1 MPLAHEPSK
10 SPLRRYHHY
19 IYIIFWALV
28 SSLVLYLAGGLSYL
42 DALLLASG
50 AATQTG
56 LNSIDL
62 NRLHVVQ
69 QVTLWGVS
77 MVTNVIFINSLL
89 VVIRLYWFRKRFRGV
104 IHEAKVL
111 CRTQRNKWNQALQGR
126 GIENRP
132 SPPLPLPPPRG
143 ISVER
148 PAEEQPLL
156 EVIDG
161 EDRTADLIGL
171 PGRKYGAAAA
181 AAAGST
187 SPHITFCDSEAE
199 YAIKH
204 HHRRSMSGTRS
215 RRSLSEYDSP
225 VLQRSCQDLDALPA
239 LMWQSSIASYADWD
253 EAQKEELGG
262 IEYRALKTLFVILVC
277 YFVVFH
283 VLGIVLFLGWVLP
296 NRQYSQV
303 LADAGI
309 SRPWWAI
316 FTAGSAFN
324 DLGFTLTPD
333 SMDAFQTAAFP
344 LLVMTFLVVIGNTG
358 FPCMLRF
365 IIWTLSQTTTYGSP
379 LDDELEY
386 LLEHPRRCFTL
397 LFPSAETWRL
407 SAVLLLLNAIDL
419 LIFYTLQETP
429 QNPTITPGLRLV
441 NGLFQIAS
449 TRTAGFSITPLT
461 TLHPATQ
468 VSFLVMMYISAF
480 PNAIAIRKTNVYEER
495 SLGIFYNDDALS
507 SSSDA
512 PPTHPS
518 TDSLA
523 AHIQRQLG
531 FDLWYVMLGF
541 FLIAV
546 AEGPRLQAGDD
557 DRAFALFPI
566 LFEIVSAYGTVG
578 LSLGYPGT
586 ETSLCGEFSGPAKAI
601 VIAMQVR
608 GRHRG
613 LPHALDHAILLPCE
627 VGDTE
632 DEGLSEPLGW
642 WMRWMRKKGS
652 DWGSLFGGGD

>member
-1 MPLAHEPSK
+1 MPLTHEPSK

-19 IYIIFWALV
+19 IYIIFWALS
-28 SSLVLYLAGGLSYL
+28 SSLVLYWAGGLSYL

-69 QVTLWGVS
+69 QATLWGVS
-77 MVTNVIFINSLL
+77 MVTNVIFVNSLL
-89 VVIRLYWFRKRFRGV
+89 VVIRLYWFRKRLRGA

-111 CRTQRNKWNQALQGR
+111 CRTQRNKWNQCLS
-126 GIENRP
+126 ENH
-132 SPPLPLPPPRG
+132 PPRG
-143 ISVER
+143 ISLER
-148 PAEEQPLL
+148 PAEERPLL
-156 EVIDG
+156 EAMDG
-161 EDRTADLIGL
+161 EDRSSEFLTS
-171 PGRKYGAAAA
+171 GRKYGAA
-181 AAAGST
+181 GT
-187 SPHITFCDSEAE
+187 ISPHITFCDSEAE
-199 YAIKH
+199 YEIKQH
-204 HHRRSMSGTRS
+204 
-215 RRSLSEYDSP
+215 RRSLSEPDSP
-225 VLQRSCQDLDALPA
+225 LQRSCHDLNDIPPLPA

-277 YFVVFH
+277 YFVAFH
-283 VLGIVLFLGWVLP
+283 LLGIVLFMLWVLP

-309 SRPWWAI
+309 NRPWWAI

-333 SMDAFQTAAFP
+333 SMDAFQTAPLP

-365 IIWTLSQTTTYGSP
+365 IIWTLSQFTTYGSP

-419 LIFYTLQETP
+419 FIFYTLQETP
-429 QNPTITPGLRLV
+429 QANDISPGLRLV

-449 TRTAGFSITPLT
+449 TRTAGFSITSLN

-468 VSFLVMMYISAF
+468 VSFVVMMYISAF
-480 PNAIAIRKTNVYEER
+480 PIAIAMRKTNVYEEK
-495 SLGIFYNDDALS
+495 SLGIFYSDDYDDEKTPHQS
-507 SSSDA
+507 
-512 PPTHPS
+512 
-518 TDSLA
+518 DSLA
-523 AHIQRQLG
+523 AHVQRQLG
-531 FDLWYVMLGF
+531 FDLWYVILGF

-546 AEGPRLQAGDD
+546 AEGKRLQDHPADLS
-557 DRAFALFPI
+557 FSLFPI

-586 ETSLCGEFSGPAKAI
+586 ETSLCGEFGGPAKAI
-601 VIAMQVR
+601 IIAMQVR

-613 LPHALDHAILLPCE
+613 LPHALDHAILLPCDLVE
-627 VGDTE
+627 A
-632 DEGLSEPLGW
+632 DEEGGRPEWWWKGW
-642 WMRWMRKKGS
+642 LRKKGT
-652 DWGSLFGGGD
+652 DLGSLFGGRD

>member
-1 MPLAHEPSK
+1 MPLTHEPSK

-19 IYIIFWALV
+19 IYIIAWALV

-111 CRTQRNKWNQALQGR
+111 CRTQRNKWNQGLLLEG

-132 SPPLPLPPPRG
+132 PPPPVPRR
-143 ISVER
+143 ISAER

-156 EVIDG
+156 EVGDG
-161 EDRTADLIGL
+161 EDRTSELIGYSS
-171 PGRKYGAAAA
+171 GRRYGA

-199 YAIKH
+199 YEIKH

-225 VLQRSCQDLDALPA
+225 VLQRSCHDLDALPA
-239 LMWQSSIASYADWD
+239 LLWQSSIASYADWD

-283 VLGIVLFLGWVLP
+283 VLGIVLFLLWVLP

-303 LADAGI
+303 LADVGI

-344 LLVMTFLVVIGNTG
+344 LLVMTFLVVVGNTG

-365 IIWTLSQTTTYGSP
+365 IIWTLSQFTTYGSP

-495 SLGIFYNDDALS
+495 SLGIFYNDDTIS
-507 SSSDA
+507 SASDA
-512 PPTHPS
+512 QPAHPS
-518 TDSLA
+518 ADSLA

-546 AEGPRLQAGDD
+546 AEGPRLQAREAD
-557 DRAFALFPI
+557 DRDAFALFPI

-578 LSLGYPGT
+578 LSLGYPGA
-586 ETSLCGEFSGPAKAI
+586 ETSLCGQFSGPAKAI
-601 VIAMQVR
+601 IIAMQVR

-627 VGDTE
+627 
-632 DEGLSEPLGW
+632 PWWW
-642 WMRWMRKKGS
+642 WMRWMRKKGE

>member
-1 MPLAHEPSK
+1 MPLTHEPSK

-19 IYIIFWALV
+19 LYIIAWALV

-111 CRTQRNKWNQALQGR
+111 CRTQRNKWNQGLLLEG

-132 SPPLPLPPPRG
+132 PPPPPVPRT
-143 ISVER
+143 ISAER

-156 EVIDG
+156 EVGDG
-161 EDRTADLIGL
+161 EDRTSELIGYSS
-171 PGRKYGAAAA
+171 GRRYGA

-199 YAIKH
+199 YEIKH

-225 VLQRSCQDLDALPA
+225 VLQRSCHDLDALPA
-239 LMWQSSIASYADWD
+239 LLWQSSIASYADWD

-283 VLGIVLFLGWVLP
+283 VLGIVLFLLWVLP

-344 LLVMTFLVVIGNTG
+344 LLVMTFLVVVGNTG

-365 IIWTLSQTTTYGSP
+365 IIWTLSQFTTYGSP

-419 LIFYTLQETP
+419 LIFYTLQEVSP
-429 QNPTITPGLRLV
+429 ALPPP
-441 NGLFQIAS
+441 
-449 TRTAGFSITPLT
+449 PL
-461 TLHPATQ
+461 
-468 VSFLVMMYISAF
+468 
-480 PNAIAIRKTNVYEER
+480 
-495 SLGIFYNDDALS
+495 
-507 SSSDA
+507 
-512 PPTHPS
+512 
-518 TDSLA
+518 
-523 AHIQRQLG
+523 
-531 FDLWYVMLGF
+531 
-541 FLIAV
+541 
-546 AEGPRLQAGDD
+546 
-557 DRAFALFPI
+557 
-566 LFEIVSAYGTVG
+566 
-578 LSLGYPGT
+578 
-586 ETSLCGEFSGPAKAI
+586 
-601 VIAMQVR
+601 
-608 GRHRG
+608 
-613 LPHALDHAILLPCE
+613 LDQ
-627 VGDTE
+627 
-632 DEGLSEPLGW
+632 
-642 WMRWMRKKGS
+642 
-652 DWGSLFGGGD
+652 

>member
-1 MPLAHEPSK
+1 MPLTHEPSE

-19 IYIIFWALV
+19 IYISFWALV

-104 IHEAKVL
+104 IHEAKGS
-111 CRTQRNKWNQALQGR
+111 RTG
-126 GIENRP
+126 
-132 SPPLPLPPPRG
+132 LPLPPPPPPPPPVPRT
-143 ISVER
+143 ISAER
-148 PAEEQPLL
+148 PAEERPLL
-156 EVIDG
+156 EVVDG
-161 EDRTADLIGL
+161 EDRTSDLIGYSS
-171 PGRKYGAAAA
+171 GRRYGA

-199 YAIKH
+199 YEIKH
-204 HHRRSMSGTRS
+204 HRRRSMSGTRS

-225 VLQRSCQDLDALPA
+225 VLQRSCHDLDALPA
-239 LMWQSSIASYADWD
+239 LMWQSSIASYADWN

-283 VLGIVLFLGWVLP
+283 VLGIVLFLLWVLP

-358 FPCMLRF
+358 FPCMLRL
-365 IIWTLSQTTTYGSP
+365 IIWTLSQFTTYGSP

-407 SAVLLLLNAIDL
+407 SAVLLSLNAIDL

-495 SLGIFYNDDALS
+495 SLGIFYNDDSLS
-507 SSSDA
+507 SASDA
-512 PPTHPS
+512 QPTHPS
-518 TDSLA
+518 ADSLA

-546 AEGPRLQAGDD
+546 AEGPRLQAREAV
-557 DRAFALFPI
+557 DRDAFALFPI

-578 LSLGYPGT
+578 LSLGYPGA
-586 ETSLCGEFSGPAKAI
+586 ETSLCGQFSGPAKAI
-601 VIAMQVR
+601 IIAMQVR

-627 VGDTE
+627 ISGKGEGEGDG
-632 DEGLSEPLGW
+632 EGDLEASEPWWW
-642 WMRWMRKKGS
+642 WMRWMRKKGE